1 MEILNRHRRRL
12 ETFSYNYR
20 AFFAGSSS
28 EIPAAYFL
36 TKPTDFDLMMYRTD
50 VCAVPKNAQPPRNFR
65 GEVLTIDSQGLS
77 AGFVRLKPHKLRN
90 GGSDCDQDYQKH
102 LQTFDYDNVN
112 GPAVTTDVGWS
123 AFTFDK
129 AYSVRCPYW
138 PPEAQEW
145 QTRYRRHGWPSKYLI
160 NQIVNEGCFLV
171 GKSHPTCP
179 DDDDT
184 QWRYSFSKAE
194 MRLVASWTDS
204 QMYVYHV
211 LRMIKSEFVK
221 EGDDKK
227 KTGICTY
234 HFKTQMFW
242 ACEEKPA
249 EFWED
254 CNLLTCIC
262 ELLKDMEQRFT
273 SGDFPNYFLPD
284 CNIIDG
290 IFIEDHIRDAIRM
303 LDSDFGRSILK
314 SQLPPKVC
322 QECRIS
328 LSLPVE
334 MAIYFHLF
342 AERFGVPFQTHRS
355 SIDKVKQLFDEELGD
370 LMNGIYNMQLAK
382 TQSESYYAIAEQHF
396 WNSITYVD
404 TMCSDVEMQRLI
416 LKRHIS
422 SSTTKVIFESLGNI
436 ELSTVVDQRN
446 RWDLTALTSCT
457 KSQCPY
463 AGRSWKFSWSEEHGT
478 FYKKWMKPSHFL
490 SAAYLSNFYL
500 KTGNFDMCIEV
511 ANEERGFAR
520 KASNS
525 ELFPMIFCPELA
537 SLFDENIQEVLGLLW
552 LCKHLLNGG
561 DTIFEFCTCPLLF
574 LNYTRIQ
581 ALFRV
586 GDMELVK
593 DAISE
598 FKLHRGMCSF
608 GLYLY
613 SYHYLLPEMA
623 CRILIR
629 SKRDETMFI

>member
-65 GEVLTIDSQGLS
+65 GEVLTIESRCPS
-77 AGFVRLKPHKLRN
+77 VGFVRLKNLKL
-90 GGSDCDQDYQKH
+90 STESDQDYQRH
-102 LQTFDYDNVN
+102 PQTFAYNNVN
-112 GPAVTTDVGWS
+112 GPAVTFDVGWS
-123 AFTFDK
+123 TLTFDK
-129 AYSVRCPYW
+129 VHSVICPYW
-138 PPEAQEW
+138 PQEAHEW
-145 QTRYRRHGWPSKYLI
+145 RTRYRKHGWPSKDLI
-160 NQIVNEGCFLV
+160 NQIVSEGCFLV
-171 GKSHPTCP
+171 GKSHPFCKD

-204 QMYVYHV
+204 QKYVYHV
-211 LRMIKSEFVK
+211 LRIMRSELVK
-221 EGDDKK
+221 YSADKN
-227 KTGICTY
+227 KTAICTY

-322 QECRIS
+322 QECRVS

-525 ELFPMIFCPELA
+525 ELFPMIFFPELA
-537 SLFDENIQEVLGLLW
+537 SLFDENIQEVLGLIW
-552 LCKHLLNGG
+552 LCKHLFREN
-561 DTIFEFCTCPLLF
+561 TIFEFCTCPLLF
-574 LNYTRIQ
+574 FFIYTRIQ
-581 ALFRV
+581 ALFKV
-586 GDMELVK
+586 CDMELVEESIK
-593 DAISE
+593 D
-598 FKLHRGMCSF
+598 FKSHQEECIFRMYLNPYCS
-608 GLYLY
+608 
-613 SYHYLLPEMA
+613 LLPEMA
-623 CRILIR
+623 CRILIGSR
-629 SKRDETMFI
+629 KV